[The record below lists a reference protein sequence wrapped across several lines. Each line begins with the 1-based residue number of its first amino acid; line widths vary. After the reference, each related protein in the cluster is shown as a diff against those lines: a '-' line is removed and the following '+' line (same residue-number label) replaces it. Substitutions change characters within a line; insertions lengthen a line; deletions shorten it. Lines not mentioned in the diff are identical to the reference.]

1 MDDKKRSVRKL
12 GIVLIFVICAIL
24 ATYPAFIGGYFKGT
38 TDGQIHFI
46 RFEAITVALKNIEI
60 PQLINF
66 MGYQNVGQ
74 AFNGMYPW
82 ISGLIFIL
90 PKLFISKPI
99 YALFVG
105 FVLLNLVTM
114 LNTYLLARYLTTKIY
129 WRLLGVMVYEFN
141 SYHMIIMYGRNAVG
155 EMLAYSFLPLV
166 FLGYIQIMEG
176 KRDGIWALGI
186 GMGMIL
192 NSHVV
197 SALYT
202 FLILGIIEL
211 SRLFLKKLSLAELV
225 NCVYAGI
232 VAIVVSCYS
241 IANLILIMH
250 KNQLIT
256 PWKRLEQISVSEM
269 WGAMLNNS
277 ISDVIT
283 WNIGLVSFIL
293 FVAMI
298 VQIFK
303 REKAGSWKYW
313 IIGAMTVYFLTLSWI
328 PYPKQLGETFLG
340 NIQFLGRLL
349 SFVMIFIVIGMCLYL
364 EMYGVEISPKFCVG
378 IVGISLVIMS
388 SAGVVT
394 FHDTKGDYNVRYY
407 LNNKNYLSD
416 ISKGKEGWYDYMIAN
431 PKDGNQWLINVEDPN
446 NGLANRLDIKSN
458 YSSLTFKINAQK
470 SERVQVP
477 FLLYN
482 GIKYN
487 ISVNG
492 EREYSF
498 NSGQV
503 LTINVDKG
511 INSIEISSEVPKFN
525 YFTLALSVV
534 AIIFSILMLIL
545 TSFKKSGKNCVKVS

>member
-1 MDDKKRSVRKL
+1 MNDKKSSVRKW
-12 GIVLIFVICAIL
+12 GIVLIFVIFAIL
-24 ATYPAFIGGYFKGT
+24 ATYPAFVGGYFKGT

-46 RFEAITVALKNIEI
+46 RFEAITAALKNIEI

-105 FVLLNLVTM
+105 FVLLNFVTI
-114 LNTYLLARYLTTKIY
+114 LNTYLLARHLTTKIY

-141 SYHMIIMYGRNAVG
+141 SYHMIVMYGRNAVG

-176 KRDGIWALGI
+176 RRDGIWALGI

-197 SALYT
+197 SALFT

-211 SRLFLKKLSLAELV
+211 GRLFLKKISLAELV

-241 IANLILIMH
+241 IANLLLIMH

-256 PWKRLEQISVSEM
+256 PWKRLEQISVYEM
-269 WGAMLNNS
+269 WRAMLNNS

-283 WNIGLVSFIL
+283 WNIGLVSFVI

-303 REKAGSWKYW
+303 KEKEGSWKYW
-313 IIGAMTVYFLTLSWI
+313 IIGAVTVYFLTLSWI

-364 EMYGVEISPKFCVG
+364 EVYGVELSQKFCVG

-394 FHDTKGDYNVRYY
+394 FHNTKGDYDVRYY
-407 LNNKNYLSD
+407 LNNNNYLSD
-416 ISKGKEGWYDYMIAN
+416 INEGKAGWYDYMIAN
-431 PKDGNQWLINVEDPN
+431 PKDNNRWLINIEDPN
-446 NGLANRLDIKSN
+446 NSFVNRLDIKSN

-470 SERVQVP
+470 SERVHLP

-492 EREYSF
+492 KKEHYF
-498 NSGQV
+498 NDGQI

-511 INSIEISSEVPKFN
+511 INSVKISSEVPKF
-525 YFTLALSVV
+525 
-534 AIIFSILMLIL
+534 
-545 TSFKKSGKNCVKVS
+545 KSSP

>member
-1 MDDKKRSVRKL
+1 MKGRIIVNDKKSSVRKW
-12 GIVLIFVICAIL
+12 GIVLIFVIFAIL
-24 ATYPAFIGGYFKGT
+24 ATYPAFVGGYFKGT

-46 RFEAITVALKNIEI
+46 RFEAITAALKNIEI

-105 FVLLNLVTM
+105 FVLLNFVTI
-114 LNTYLLARYLTTKIY
+114 LNTYLLARHLTTKIY

-141 SYHMIIMYGRNAVG
+141 SYHMIVMYGRNAVG

-176 KRDGIWALGI
+176 RRDGIWALGI

-197 SALYT
+197 SALFT

-211 SRLFLKKLSLAELV
+211 GRLFLKKISLAELV

-241 IANLILIMH
+241 IANLLLIMH

-256 PWKRLEQISVSEM
+256 PWKRLEQISVYEM
-269 WGAMLNNS
+269 WRAMLNNS

-283 WNIGLVSFIL
+283 WNIGLVSFVI

-303 REKAGSWKYW
+303 KEKEGSWKYW
-313 IIGAMTVYFLTLSWI
+313 IIGAVTVYFLTLSWI

-364 EMYGVEISPKFCVG
+364 EVYGVELSQKFCVG

-394 FHDTKGDYNVRYY
+394 FHNTKGDYDVRYY
-407 LNNKNYLSD
+407 LNNNNYLSD
-416 ISKGKEGWYDYMIAN
+416 INEGKAGWYDYMIAN
-431 PKDGNQWLINVEDPN
+431 PKDNNRWLINIEDPN
-446 NGLANRLDIKSN
+446 NSFVNRLDIKSN

-470 SERVQVP
+470 SERVQLP

-492 EREYSF
+492 KKEHYF
-498 NSGQV
+498 NDGQI

-511 INSIEISSEVPKFN
+511 INSVKISSEVPKFN
-525 YFTLALSVV
+525 YFTFTLSIV
-534 AIIFSILMLIL
+534 AIIFD
-545 TSFKKSGKNCVKVS
+545 KVHIIV

>member
-1 MDDKKRSVRKL
+1 MNDKKSSVRKW
-12 GIVLIFVICAIL
+12 GIVLIFVIFAIL
-24 ATYPAFIGGYFKGT
+24 ATYPAFVGGYFKGT

-46 RFEAITVALKNIEI
+46 RFEAITAALKNIEI

-105 FVLLNLVTM
+105 FVLLNFVTI
-114 LNTYLLARYLTTKIY
+114 LNTYLLARHLTTKIY

-141 SYHMIIMYGRNAVG
+141 SYHMIVMYGRNAVG

-176 KRDGIWALGI
+176 RRDGIWALGI

-197 SALYT
+197 SALFT

-211 SRLFLKKLSLAELV
+211 GRLFLKKISLAELV

-241 IANLILIMH
+241 IANLLLIMH

-256 PWKRLEQISVSEM
+256 PWKRLEQISVYEM
-269 WGAMLNNS
+269 WRAMLNNS

-283 WNIGLVSFIL
+283 WNIGLVSFVI

-303 REKAGSWKYW
+303 KEKEGSWKYW
-313 IIGAMTVYFLTLSWI
+313 IIGAVTVYFLTLSWI

-364 EMYGVEISPKFCVG
+364 EVYGVELSQKFCVG

-394 FHDTKGDYNVRYY
+394 FHNTKGDYDVRYY
-407 LNNKNYLSD
+407 LNNNNYLSD
-416 ISKGKEGWYDYMIAN
+416 INEGKAGWYDYMIAN
-431 PKDGNQWLINVEDPN
+431 PKDNNRWLINIEDPN
-446 NGLANRLDIKSN
+446 NSFVNRLDIKSN

-470 SERVQVP
+470 SERVQLP

-492 EREYSF
+492 KKEHYF
-498 NSGQV
+498 NDGQI

-511 INSIEISSEVPKFN
+511 INSVKISSEVPKFN
-525 YFTLALSVV
+525 YFTFTLSIV
-534 AIIFSILMLIL
+534 AIIFSMVMLIL
-545 TSFKKSGKNCVKVS
+545 TSSKKSWKNYVRVS